1 MDNNKMT
8 TIRLATIIFGAF
20 LYFFGLVQPAF
31 AQAGFPS
38 RPITLV
44 ATAPAGGGIDFLARL
59 LAEPLT
65 KVLGQSV
72 VVENKPGAS
81 GGIGS
86 QYVAAAKPDGYTLL
100 VTYSGFHVGTPNLFK
115 NLQWDPINDFTP
127 VAMIATSPQ
136 VIVVRPTL
144 AISSIQELITYAKA
158 NPGKLNY
165 ASSGNGSVGHVAAE
179 LFKQVTNTDIVHIPY
194 KGASTVIPALM
205 AGQVDLYI
213 ETPGGLMAP
222 IQSGALKAIAVTGK
236 KRLPTLAAVPT
247 TTEAGLANYDLDSW
261 FAILAP
267 AKTPDSIVNRLNTEI
282 NKIFSEARITQRLS
296 DIGLQFQ
303 AVSPAQV
310 AQVITTDL
318 ENWRKIVS
326 ETKITVD

>member
-1 MDNNKMT
+1 MKI
-8 TIRLATIIFGAF
+8 IRLTTL
-20 LYFFGLVQPAF
+20 LYSVSLSLFGLAQPAF
-31 AQAGFPS
+31 AQASFPS

-65 KVLGQSV
+65 KILGQSV

-115 NLQWDPINDFTP
+115 NLQWDPIKDFTP

-136 VIVVRPTL
+136 VIVVRPSL

-236 KRLPTLAAVPT
+236 KRLPTLASVPT

-267 AKTPDSIVNRLNTEI
+267 AKTPDNIVNRLNTEI
-282 NKIFSEARITQRLS
+282 NKIFSEALITQRLS

-303 AVSPAQV
+303 AMSPAQV
-310 AQVITTDL
+310 AQVITADL

>member
-1 MDNNKMT
+1 MKI
-8 TIRLATIIFGAF
+8 IRLITTLHATFF
-20 LYFFGLVQPAF
+20 CLFGLVSAAVGQET
-31 AQAGFPS
+31 FPS
-38 RPITLV
+38 RPVTLV
-44 ATAPAGGGIDFLARL
+44 ATAPAGGGIDFLARI

-65 KVLGQSV
+65 RALGQSV

-86 QYVAAAKPDGYTLL
+86 QYVATAKPDGYTLL

-115 NLQWDPINDFTP
+115 NLPWDPIKDFAP

-136 VIVVRPTL
+136 VIVVRPSL
-144 AISSIQELITYAKA
+144 AISSIQELIAYAKA

-179 LFKQVTNTDIVHIPY
+179 LFKQVTGTDIVHIPY

-213 ETPGGLMAP
+213 ETPGGLMGP
-222 IQSGALKAIAVTGK
+222 IQSGALRAIAVTGQ
-236 KRLPTLAAVPT
+236 KRLPTLASVPT
-247 TTEAGLANYDLDSW
+247 ANEAGLANYDLDSW

-267 AKTPDSIVNRLNTEI
+267 AKTPNYIVNRLNTEI
-282 NKIFSEARITQRLS
+282 NKILSEAIITQRLI

-310 AQVITTDL
+310 AQVISIDL
-318 ENWRKIVS
+318 ANWRKIVS

>member
-1 MDNNKMT
+1 MKI
-8 TIRLATIIFGAF
+8 IRLTTL
-20 LYFFGLVQPAF
+20 LYSVSLSLFGLAQPAF
-31 AQAGFPS
+31 AQASFPS

-65 KVLGQSV
+65 KILGQSV

-115 NLQWDPINDFTP
+115 NLQWDPIKDFTP

-136 VIVVRPTL
+136 VIVVRPSL

-267 AKTPDSIVNRLNTEI
+267 AKTPDNIVNRLNTEI
-282 NKIFSEARITQRLS
+282 NKIFSEALTTQRLS

-303 AVSPAQV
+303 ALSPAQV
-310 AQVITTDL
+310 AQVIAIDL

>member
-1 MDNNKMT
+1 MKI
-8 TIRLATIIFGAF
+8 IRLTTL
-20 LYFFGLVQPAF
+20 LYSVSLSLFGLAQPAF

-115 NLQWDPINDFTP
+115 NLQWDPIKDFTP

-136 VIVVRPTL
+136 VIVVRPSL

-267 AKTPDSIVNRLNTEI
+267 AKTPDNIVNRLNTEI
-282 NKIFSEARITQRLS
+282 NKIFSEALITQRLS

-310 AQVITTDL
+310 AQVITADL

>member
-1 MDNNKMT
+1 MT
-8 TIRLATIIFGAF
+8 TIRLWTIIFGVF

-115 NLQWDPINDFTP
+115 NLQ
-127 VAMIATSPQ
+127 
-136 VIVVRPTL
+136 
-144 AISSIQELITYAKA
+144 
-158 NPGKLNY
+158 
-165 ASSGNGSVGHVAAE
+165 
-179 LFKQVTNTDIVHIPY
+179 
-194 KGASTVIPALM
+194 
-205 AGQVDLYI
+205 
-213 ETPGGLMAP
+213 
-222 IQSGALKAIAVTGK
+222 
-236 KRLPTLAAVPT
+236 
-247 TTEAGLANYDLDSW
+247 
-261 FAILAP
+261 
-267 AKTPDSIVNRLNTEI
+267 
-282 NKIFSEARITQRLS
+282 
-296 DIGLQFQ
+296 
-303 AVSPAQV
+303 
-310 AQVITTDL
+310 
-318 ENWRKIVS
+318 
-326 ETKITVD
+326 

>member
-1 MDNNKMT
+1 M
-8 TIRLATIIFGAF
+8 
-20 LYFFGLVQPAF
+20 
-31 AQAGFPS
+31 
-38 RPITLV
+38 
-44 ATAPAGGGIDFLARL
+44 
-59 LAEPLT
+59 
-65 KVLGQSV
+65 
-72 VVENKPGAS
+72 
-81 GGIGS
+81 
-86 QYVAAAKPDGYTLL
+86 
-100 VTYSGFHVGTPNLFK
+100 
-115 NLQWDPINDFTP
+115 
-127 VAMIATSPQ
+127 
-136 VIVVRPTL
+136 VRPSL
-144 AISSIQELITYAKA
+144 AISSIQELITFAKA

-267 AKTPDSIVNRLNTEI
+267 VKTPENIVNRLNTEI
-282 NKIFSEARITQRLS
+282 NKIFSEALITQRLS

-303 AVSPAQV
+303 ALSPAQV
-310 AQVITTDL
+310 AQVITVDL

>member
-1 MDNNKMT
+1 MKNIQLT
-8 TIRLATIIFGAF
+8 TLIYSASLYLLGLA
-20 LYFFGLVQPAF
+20 QPSF
-31 AQAGFPS
+31 AQAVFPS
-38 RPITLV
+38 RPVTLV
-44 ATAPAGGGIDFLARL
+44 ATAPAGGGIDFLSRL

-136 VIVVRPTL
+136 VIVVRPSL
-144 AISSIQELITYAKA
+144 AISSIQELIAYAKA

-179 LFKQVTNTDIVHIPY
+179 LFKQVTNTDIIHIPY

-222 IQSGALKAIAVTGK
+222 IQSGTLKAIAVTGK

-267 AKTPDSIVNRLNTEI
+267 VKTPEDIVNRLNTEI
-282 NKIFSEARITQRLS
+282 NKIFSEALITQRLS

-303 AVSPAQV
+303 ALSPAQV
-310 AQVITTDL
+310 AQVITVDL

>member
-1 MDNNKMT
+1 MKI
-8 TIRLATIIFGAF
+8 IRLSTLLCSVSFS
-20 LYFFGLVQPAF
+20 LFGLAQPAF
-31 AQAGFPS
+31 AQASFPS

-65 KVLGQSV
+65 KVLGQNV

-115 NLQWDPINDFTP
+115 NLQWDPIKDFTP

-136 VIVVRPTL
+136 VIVVRPSL

-267 AKTPDSIVNRLNTEI
+267 AKTPDNIVNRLNTEI
-282 NKIFSEARITQRLS
+282 NKIFSEALITQRLS

-310 AQVITTDL
+310 AQVITADL

>member
-1 MDNNKMT
+1 MKSIRLT
-8 TIRLATIIFGAF
+8 TI
-20 LYFFGLVQPAF
+20 LYSVSLSLFAMAQPTV
-31 AQAGFPS
+31 AQTNFPS

-65 KVLGQSV
+65 KAIGQSV

-115 NLQWDPINDFTP
+115 NLQWDPIKDFRP

-136 VIVVRPTL
+136 VIVVRPSL
-144 AISSIQELITYAKA
+144 AISSIQELVAYAKA

-179 LFKQVTNTDIVHIPY
+179 LFKQVTGTDIVHIPY
-194 KGASTVIPALM
+194 KGASTVIPGLM

-213 ETPGGLMAP
+213 ETPGGLMGP
-222 IQSGALKAIAVTGK
+222 IQSGALRAIAVTGQ

-247 TTEAGLANYDLDSW
+247 ASEAGLANYDLDSW

-267 AKTPDSIVNRLNTEI
+267 AKTSDEIVNRLNTEI
-282 NKIFSEARITQRLS
+282 NKIFSEASITQRLS

-310 AQVITTDL
+310 AQVIAADL
-318 ENWRKIVS
+318 ESWRKIVS